1 MKVAIFGATGYTG
14 SLLMKLSLSHPFID
28 EVLAFSSSSAGND
41 IGITSEKLKSKKFLS
56 YNSIENYDFDIVISA
71 LPHLSSSE
79 YYLNLINSKI
89 IIDLA
94 ADLRLDDKTIFEQ
107 VYGKLPA
114 AENYIGKAVYGLSE
128 LNFDEIVESNLIA
141 NPGCYPT
148 ASLLAILPIVREFK
162 SVSNIVINALSG
174 LSGAG
179 RKANVDLLF
188 SERADNVNVYSPG
201 NKHRHHCEIMEKIGK
216 YNQDINLSFNPYLI
230 PVNRGIYC
238 ASSIITDENISY
250 SLINQIFNDTYSDK
264 PFVNIIPLEQL
275 QLKDVIATNNCN
287 ISFCINSNHLQ
298 VFSCID
304 NLMKGAAGAAI
315 QNLNIRC
322 GFPET
327 TGLPTV
333 NLL

>member
-14 SLLMKLSLSHPFID
+14 ELLLKLLLSHPYID
-28 EVLAFSSSSAGND
+28 EVLAFSTSLEDTD
-41 IGITSEKLKSKKFLS
+41 IGINSEKIKTGKFLS
-56 YNSIENYDFDIVISA
+56 YKSISNYNFDVVFSA

-79 YYLNLINSKI
+79 YYLNFIDDKV

-94 ADLRLDDKTIFEQ
+94 ADLRLNNRIVFEQ
-107 VYGKLPA
+107 VYGKLPP
-114 AENYIGKAVYGLSE
+114 AEKYIGSADYGLSE
-128 LNFDEIVESNLIA
+128 WNFENISKSKLIA

-148 ASLLAILPIVREFK
+148 ASLLAILPVVKEFK
-162 SVSNIVINALSG
+162 SISNIIINAMSG

-179 RKANVDLLF
+179 KKAKVDLLF

-201 NKHRHHCEIMEKIGK
+201 SKHRHHCEILEKINE
-216 YNQDINLSFNPYLI
+216 YNQNINLSFNPYLI
-230 PVNRGIYC
+230 PVNRGIYSC
-238 ASSIITDENISY
+238 CSMILNENITY
-250 SLINQIFNDTYSDK
+250 ELINQLFNDVYSGK
-264 PFVNIIPLEQL
+264 PFINILPLEKL

-287 ISFCINSNHLQ
+287 ISFSINSNHLQ

-315 QNLNIRC
+315 QNLNIRF

-327 TGLPTV
+327 TALPTE

>member
-1 MKVAIFGATGYTG
+1 MKAAIFGATGYTG
-14 SLLMKLSLSHPFID
+14 SLLLKLILLHPYID
-28 EVLAFSSSSAGND
+28 EVFAFSNSLYNTS
-41 IGITSEKLKSKKFLS
+41 IGINSEKLKISKYLS
-56 YNSIENYDFDIVISA
+56 YNLKSNYEFDVVISA

-79 YYLNLINSKI
+79 YYTDLIDTKI

-94 ADLRLDDKTIFEQ
+94 ADLRLDNKTIFEN

-114 AENYIGKAVYGLSE
+114 AENYIGKAEYGLSE
-128 LNFDEIVESNLIA
+128 LNFENISKSNLIA

-148 ASLLAILPIVREFK
+148 ASLLAILPVVKEFK
-162 SVSNIVINALSG
+162 SISNIIINALSG

-179 RKANVDLLF
+179 KKANIDLLF

-201 NKHRHHCEIMEKIGK
+201 NKHRHHCEILEKIEKFHHG
-216 YNQDINLSFNPYLI
+216 INLSFNPYLI

-238 ASSIITDENISY
+238 SVSIILEENITFQM
-250 SLINQIFNDTYSDK
+250 INQLFNDTYSDK
-264 PFVNIIPLEQL
+264 PFVNIIPLEKL
-275 QLKDVIATNNCN
+275 QLRDVIATNNCN
-287 ISFCINSNHLQ
+287 ISFSINSNHLQ

-327 TGLPTV
+327 SGLPTL